1 MMATSALSPHQ
12 NMHFLILFIFIFV
25 VSACQPE
32 ANQSWTMNALDS
44 LALWLK
50 TTKNITRNWICLKM
64 RDTSQLLAMLIGK
77 TMMNHSIYGYCVTV
91 LHFQTHRPHK
101 EIILTQNGVPIK

>member
-1 MMATSALSPHQ
+1 LLKNNVNVEIVTPWHINQEGAPLELAKNLMMATSALSPHQ

-64 RDTSQLLAMLIGK
+64 RDTSQLLAMAAI
-77 TMMNHSIYGYCVTV
+77 C
-91 LHFQTHRPHK
+91 
-101 EIILTQNGVPIK
+101 